1 MPLDKPSARIYY
13 GENHGV
19 KPAPQTPRP
28 PKPQS
33 HSSKPICEHKYVH
46 YDCKKN
52 QKYLV
57 TTGMTEWT
65 RIDYFFCERCL
76 DEKEKRKHE
85 ISRDKPEWY

>member
-1 MPLDKPSARIYY
+1 MRPGKEEL
-13 GENHGV
+13 HGI

-28 PKPQS
+28 SKP

-46 YDCKKN
+46 YDCNKK

-65 RIDYFFCERCL
+65 RIDYFFCEKCL
-76 DEKEKRKHE
+76 DEKEKRKQE
-85 ISRDKPEWY
+85 TSRDKPEWY

>member
-1 MPLDKPSARIYY
+1 MVFESPSARINFN
-13 GENHGV
+13 EEKHGL

-28 PKPQS
+28 PKPPG
-33 HSSKPICEHKYVH
+33 SKPTCEHKYVH
-46 YDCKKN
+46 YDCKKK

-65 RIDYFFCERCL
+65 RIDYFFCEKCL

-85 ISRDKPEWY
+85 VSRDRPEWF